1 MLLSSFY
8 INVDISYSVY
18 ILYYILVFISMMIIH
33 IFLKTFVVRVCL
45 FDQRKTCMCVSC
57 LFDHHLSHLVNFACY
72 HFDRFFIFVRD
83 GSG

>member
-8 INVDISYSVY
+8 INVDISYSVHI
-18 ILYYILVFISMMIIH
+18 ILHISFYLYDDH